1 MRASLPEPCTKLQCF
16 ARYHS
21 GAPSV
26 AGTANGEAE
35 GTVVKARQKA
45 AHESPKMTEI
55 DDRASDAGTQDEV

>member
-1 MRASLPEPCTKLQCF
+1 
-16 ARYHS
+16 
-21 GAPSV
+21 V